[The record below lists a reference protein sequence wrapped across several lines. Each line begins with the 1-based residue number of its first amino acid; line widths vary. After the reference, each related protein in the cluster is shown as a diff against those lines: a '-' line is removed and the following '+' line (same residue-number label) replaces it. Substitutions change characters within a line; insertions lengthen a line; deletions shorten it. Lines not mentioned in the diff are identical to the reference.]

1 MKVQHTFKATATGFE
16 LRSAE
21 GQTITIGRD
30 HKKFN
35 WLSEQEANRV
45 INVYPNGKMTS
56 SADYKGLYTQASPA
70 GLPKVKLTKLDD
82 LKFNDDLF
90 IPMPTGTIADKFFS
104 NEGGFM
110 PGSNIMAAGAPGVG
124 KTTVLLE
131 LLHKVHANNPN
142 KRVLFIS
149 AEMNQLDMARY
160 LKRFPHWGQLPILF
174 LSDYTDANPQ
184 AVIESTLNQG
194 WDLVLT
200 DSYTEVNDT
209 VKEECGLTRS
219 KTEKWFL
226 DLMIAQNQGKNK
238 RKVYTTFITILQLSK
253 GGTFVGSNKLKHM
266 TTAMMEL
273 NWKGGENSTQRYM
286 EFSKNR
292 LGQVGQK
299 LYFNF
304 DAGVTFDGARYQ
316 RDLLNEALLAEERQ
330 KLEQEDDAFD
340 RLFGSLQP
348 EADTGDVDDLV
359 AGEIAMREAAAMAEL
374 QSPGLEG

>member
-1 MKVQHTFKATATGFE
+1 MKTQHTFKSSAKGFE
-16 LRSAE
+16 LRALDGS
-21 GQTITIGRD
+21 TILVDST
-30 HKKFN
+30 HKKFK
-35 WLSEQEANRV
+35 WLGQQDANRV
-45 INVYPNGKMTS
+45 INVYPNGKMTA
-56 SADYKGLYTQASPA
+56 SADYKGLYQKTSPT
-70 GLPKVKLTKLDD
+70 KKMKIKLTKLDD
-82 LKFNDDLF
+82 LKFNADLF
-90 IPMPTGTIADKFFS
+90 IPMPTGTVADKFFS

-110 PGSNIMAAGAPGVG
+110 PGSNVMAAGAPGVG

-131 LLHKVHANNPN
+131 LLHKVHAKNPN
-142 KRVLFIS
+142 KKVLFIS

-209 VKEECGLTRS
+209 VKEECNLTRS

-292 LGQVGQK
+292 LGPVGQK
-299 LYFNF
+299 MYFNF
-304 DAGVTFDGARYQ
+304 ANGVTFDEQRYS
-316 RDLLNEALLAEERQ
+316 RDLLNDAMLAEERE
-330 KLEQEDDAFD
+330 KLENEDGAFD
-340 RLFGSLQP
+340 ALFGQL
-348 EADTGDVDDLV
+348 EAHTEEEQET
-359 AGEIAMREAAAMAEL
+359 APAEA
-374 QSPGLEG
+374 

>member
-1 MKVQHTFKATATGFE
+1 MKIPHTFKATATGFE
-16 LRSAE
+16 LRAQS
-21 GQTITIGRD
+21 GKSFSIQKD
-30 HKKFN
+30 HKKFK
-35 WLSEQEANRV
+35 WLASQEANRV
-45 INVYPNGKMTS
+45 INVFPNGKMTS
-56 SADYKGLYTQASPA
+56 SADYKGLYAKTQSTKPI
-70 GLPKVKLTKLDD
+70 KVKLTKLDD
-82 LKFNDDLF
+82 LKFNADLF
-90 IPMPTGTIADKFFS
+90 IPMPTGTVADKFFS

-131 LLHKVHANNPN
+131 LLHKVHANNPK

-209 VKEECGLTRS
+209 VKEECNLTRS

-238 RKVYTTFITILQLSK
+238 RKVYTTFVTILQLSK

-292 LGQVGQK
+292 LGAVGQK
-299 LYFNF
+299 MYFNF
-304 DAGVTFDGARYQ
+304 DNGVTFDEARYS
-316 RDLLNEALLAEERQ
+316 RDLLNDAMLAEERE
-330 KLEQEDDAFD
+330 KLEQEDGAFD
-340 RLFGSLQP
+340 SIFGGLASYEG
-348 EADTGDVDDLV
+348 EADDKDVAV
-359 AGEIAMREAAAMAEL
+359 GAAD
-374 QSPGLEG
+374 

>member
-1 MKVQHTFKATATGFE
+1 MKKPHTFKAIRNGYE
-16 LRSAE
+16 LRAQDGS
-21 GQTITIGRD
+21 TIQIDRT

-35 WLSEQEANRV
+35 WLASQEANRV
-45 INVYPNGKMTS
+45 INVFPNGKMTS
-56 SADYKGLYTQASPA
+56 SADYKGLYNSSATT
-70 GLPKVKLTKLDD
+70 KKMRVKLTKLDD

-90 IPMPTGTIADKFFS
+90 IPMPTGTVADKFFS

-131 LLHKVHANNPN
+131 LLHKVNAANPN
-142 KRVLFIS
+142 KKVLFIS

-184 AVIESTLNQG
+184 AVIEATLKQG

-209 VKEECGLTRS
+209 VKEECNLTRS

-299 LYFNF
+299 MYFNF
-304 DAGVTFDGARYQ
+304 DNGVTFDAARYQ
-316 RDLLNEALLAEERQ
+316 RDLLNDAMLAEERE
-330 KLEQEDDAFD
+330 KLESEDGAFD
-340 RLFGSLQP
+340 ALFGKLEVYSEDTEDTAP
-348 EADTGDVDDLV
+348 AEA
-359 AGEIAMREAAAMAEL
+359 
-374 QSPGLEG
+374 

>member
-1 MKVQHTFKATATGFE
+1 MKKPHTFKAIRNGYE
-16 LRSAE
+16 LRAQDGS
-21 GQTITIGRD
+21 TIQIDRT

-35 WLSEQEANRV
+35 WLASQEANRV
-45 INVYPNGKMTS
+45 INVFPNGKMTS
-56 SADYKGLYTQASPA
+56 SADYKGLYNSSATT
-70 GLPKVKLTKLDD
+70 KKMRVKLTKLDD

-90 IPMPTGTIADKFFS
+90 IPMPTGTVADKFFS

-131 LLHKVHANNPN
+131 LLHKVNAANPN
-142 KRVLFIS
+142 KKVLFIS

-184 AVIESTLNQG
+184 AVIEATLKQG

-209 VKEECGLTRS
+209 VKEECNLTRS

-226 DLMIAQNQGKNK
+226 DLMIAQNQGKNR

-273 NWKGGENSTQRYM
+273 NWKGGENSAQRYM

-299 LYFNF
+299 MYFNF
-304 DAGVTFDGARYQ
+304 DNGVTFDAARYQ
-316 RDLLNEALLAEERQ
+316 RDLLNDAMLAEERE
-330 KLEQEDDAFD
+330 KLESEDGAFD
-340 RLFGSLQP
+340 ALFGKLEVYSEDTEDTAP
-348 EADTGDVDDLV
+348 AEA
-359 AGEIAMREAAAMAEL
+359 
-374 QSPGLEG
+374 

>member
-1 MKVQHTFKATATGFE
+1 MKVQHTFKSTAKGFE
-16 LRSAE
+16 LKSQD
-21 GQTITIGRD
+21 GKTITIGKS
-30 HKKFN
+30 HKKFK
-35 WLSEQEANRV
+35 WMASQEPNRV

-56 SADYKGLYTQASPA
+56 SADYKGLYNKSTTKKSV
-70 GLPKVKLTKLDD
+70 KVKLTKLDD

-90 IPMPTGTIADKFFS
+90 VPMPTGTIADKFFS

-131 LLHKVHANNPN
+131 LLHKVNAANPN
-142 KRVLFIS
+142 KKVLFIS

-174 LSDYTDANPQ
+174 LSDYTDQNPQ
-184 AVIESTLNQG
+184 QIIESTLNQG

-209 VKEECGLTRS
+209 VKEECNLTRS

-299 LYFNF
+299 MYFNF
-304 DAGVTFDGARYQ
+304 EGGVTFDGARYQ
-316 RDLLNEALLAEERQ
+316 RDLLNDAMLAEERE
-330 KLEQEDDAFD
+330 KLEAEEGAFD
-340 RLFGSLQP
+340 ALFGSLSN
-348 EADTGDVDDLV
+348 EADSQEDMAT
-359 AGEIAMREAAAMAEL
+359 AEA
-374 QSPGLEG
+374 

>member
-1 MKVQHTFKATATGFE
+1 
-16 LRSAE
+16 
-21 GQTITIGRD
+21 
-30 HKKFN
+30 
-35 WLSEQEANRV
+35 
-45 INVYPNGKMTS
+45 MTS
-56 SADYKGLYTQASPA
+56 SADYKGLYAQQPSKAV
-70 GLPKVKLTKLDD
+70 KVKLTKLDN
-82 LKFNDDLF
+82 LKFNESLF
-90 IPMPTGTIADKFFS
+90 IPMPSGTVADKFFS

-131 LLHKVHANNPN
+131 LLHKVNATNPS
-142 KRVLFIS
+142 KKVLFIS

-174 LSDYTDANPQ
+174 LSDYTDQNPQ

-226 DLMIAQNQGKNK
+226 DLMIAQNAGKNK

-273 NWKGGENSTQRYM
+273 NWKGGENSAQRYM

-299 LYFNF
+299 MFFNF
-304 DAGVTFDGARYQ
+304 EDGVTFDEARYA
-316 RDLLNEALLAEERQ
+316 RDLLNDEIVAEER
-330 KLEQEDDAFD
+330 KRLESEEGAFD
-340 RLFGSLQP
+340 SLFGDLKAHGESEDELAEV
-348 EADTGDVDDLV
+348 EA
-359 AGEIAMREAAAMAEL
+359 
-374 QSPGLEG
+374 

>member
-1 MKVQHTFKATATGFE
+1 MKV
-16 LRSAE
+16 
-21 GQTITIGRD
+21 
-30 HKKFN
+30 
-35 WLSEQEANRV
+35 
-45 INVYPNGKMTS
+45 
-56 SADYKGLYTQASPA
+56 
-70 GLPKVKLTKLDD
+70 
-82 LKFNDDLF
+82 
-90 IPMPTGTIADKFFS
+90 
-104 NEGGFM
+104 GFM
-110 PGSNIMAAGAPGVG
+110 PGSNVMAAGAPGVG

-131 LLHKVHANNPN
+131 LLHKVHATNPN
-142 KRVLFIS
+142 KKVLFIS

-209 VKEECGLTRS
+209 VKEECNLTRS

-238 RKVYTTFITILQLSK
+238 RKVYTTFVTILQLSK

-292 LGQVGQK
+292 LGPVGQK
-299 LYFNF
+299 MYFNF
-304 DAGVTFDGARYQ
+304 DGGVTFDQARYQ
-316 RDLLNEALLAEERQ
+316 RDLLNDAMLAEERE
-330 KLEQEDDAFD
+330 KLENEDGAFD
-340 RLFGSLQP
+340 ALFGQL
-348 EADTGDVDDLV
+348 EAHTEDTENTEET
-359 AGEIAMREAAAMAEL
+359 APAEA
-374 QSPGLEG
+374 

>member
-1 MKVQHTFKATATGFE
+1 MKTPHTFKAIRNGYE
-16 LRSAE
+16 LRAQDGS
-21 GQTITIGRD
+21 TIQIDRT

-35 WLSEQEANRV
+35 WLASQEANRV
-45 INVYPNGKMTS
+45 INVFPNGKMTS
-56 SADYKGLYTQASPA
+56 SADYKGLYNSSATT
-70 GLPKVKLTKLDD
+70 KKMRVKLTKLDD

-90 IPMPTGTIADKFFS
+90 IPMPTGTVADKFFS

-131 LLHKVHANNPN
+131 LLHKVNAANPN
-142 KRVLFIS
+142 KKVLFIS

-184 AVIESTLNQG
+184 AVIEATLKQG

-209 VKEECGLTRS
+209 VKEECNLTRS

-273 NWKGGENSTQRYM
+273 NWKGGENSAQRYM

-299 LYFNF
+299 MYFNF
-304 DAGVTFDGARYQ
+304 DNGVTFDAARYQ
-316 RDLLNEALLAEERQ
+316 RDLLNEAMVAEERE
-330 KLEQEDDAFD
+330 KLEKEDGAFD
-340 RLFGSLQP
+340 ALFGKLEVYSEDTEDTAP
-348 EADTGDVDDLV
+348 AEA
-359 AGEIAMREAAAMAEL
+359 
-374 QSPGLEG
+374 

>member
-1 MKVQHTFKATATGFE
+1 MKTPHTFKAIRNGYE
-16 LRSAE
+16 LRAQDGS
-21 GQTITIGRD
+21 TIQIDRT

-35 WLSEQEANRV
+35 WLASQEANRV
-45 INVYPNGKMTS
+45 INVFPHGKMTS
-56 SADYKGLYTQASPA
+56 SADYKGLYNLSATT
-70 GLPKVKLTKLDD
+70 KKMRVKLTKLDD
-82 LKFNDDLF
+82 LKFNEDLF
-90 IPMPTGTIADKFFS
+90 IPMPTGTVADKFFS

-131 LLHKVHANNPN
+131 LLHKVNAANPN
-142 KRVLFIS
+142 KKVLFIS

-184 AVIESTLNQG
+184 AVIEATLKQG

-209 VKEECGLTRS
+209 VKEECNLTRS

-273 NWKGGENSTQRYM
+273 NWKGGENSAQRYM

-299 LYFNF
+299 MYFNF
-304 DAGVTFDGARYQ
+304 DNGVTFDAARYQ
-316 RDLLNEALLAEERQ
+316 RDLLNDAMLAEERE
-330 KLEQEDDAFD
+330 KLESEDGAFD
-340 RLFGSLQP
+340 ALFGALEVHTEDEEDTAP
-348 EADTGDVDDLV
+348 AEA
-359 AGEIAMREAAAMAEL
+359 
-374 QSPGLEG
+374 

>member
-1 MKVQHTFKATATGFE
+1 MKVQHTFKAQGKGFE
-16 LRSAE
+16 LKAQDGSSI
-21 GQTITIGRD
+21 QVD
-30 HKKFN
+30 PSHKKFK
-35 WLSEQEANRV
+35 WLQGQDKTRV

-56 SADYKGLYTQASPA
+56 SADYKGLYQKTST
-70 GLPKVKLTKLDD
+70 LKKMKVKLTKLDD
-82 LKFNDDLF
+82 LKFNADLF
-90 IPMPTGTIADKFFS
+90 IPMPTGTVADKFFS

-110 PGSNIMAAGAPGVG
+110 PGSNVMAAGAPGVG

-131 LLHKVHANNPN
+131 LLHRVHATNPE
-142 KRVLFIS
+142 KKVLFIS

-209 VKEECGLTRS
+209 VKEECNLTRS

-238 RKVYTTFITILQLSK
+238 RKVYTTFVTILQLSK

-273 NWKGGENSTQRYM
+273 NWKGGENSAQRYM

-292 LGQVGQK
+292 LGPVGQK
-299 LYFNF
+299 MYFNF
-304 DAGVTFDGARYQ
+304 ENGVTFDQARYT
-316 RDLLNEALLAEERQ
+316 RDLLNDQLVEEERK
-330 KLEQEDDAFD
+330 KLETEDGAFD
-340 RLFGSLQP
+340 ALFGGM
-348 EADTGDVDDLV
+348 EAHTEVTEET
-359 AGEIAMREAAAMAEL
+359 APAEA
-374 QSPGLEG
+374 

>member
-1 MKVQHTFKATATGFE
+1 MKVRHTYKKVPSGWELKSETGTTQLINKEHPKAEWISQLEPGRVININAKGHFTSSRDYTGLYATAT
-16 LRSAE
+16 
-21 GQTITIGRD
+21 
-30 HKKFN
+30 KK
-35 WLSEQEANRV
+35 
-45 INVYPNGKMTS
+45 PTM
-56 SADYKGLYTQASPA
+56 
-70 GLPKVKLTKLDD
+70 KVKLTKLDN
-82 LKFNDDLF
+82 LKFNESLF
-90 IPMPTGTIADKFFS
+90 IPMPSGTIADKFFS

-131 LLHKVHANNPN
+131 LLHKVNATNPE
-142 KRVLFIS
+142 KKVLFIS

-174 LSDYTDANPQ
+174 LSDYADQNPQ
-184 AVIESTLNQG
+184 TVIESTLNQG

-226 DLMIAQNQGKNK
+226 DTMIAQNAGKNK

-273 NWKGGENSTQRYM
+273 NWKGGENSTQRFM

-299 LYFNF
+299 MYFNF
-304 DAGVTFDGARYQ
+304 DQGVTFDEARYT
-316 RDLLNEALLAEERQ
+316 RDLLNEALVEEERKQ
-330 KLEQEDDAFD
+330 LDTEAGAFD
-340 RLFGSLQP
+340 KLFANLPNEMESS
-348 EADTGDVDDLV
+348 EAVGM
-359 AGEIAMREAAAMAEL
+359 E
-374 QSPGLEG
+374 

>member
-1 MKVQHTFKATATGFE
+1 MKVQHTFKARGNGYE
-16 LRSAE
+16 LKAQDGSSI
-21 GQTITIGRD
+21 QVD
-30 HKKFN
+30 PSHKKFG
-35 WLSEQEANRV
+35 WLSAQGASRV

-56 SADYKGLYTQASPA
+56 SADYKGLYQKTSSSKKM
-70 GLPKVKLTKLDD
+70 KVKLTKLDD
-82 LKFNDDLF
+82 LKFNADLF
-90 IPMPTGTIADKFFS
+90 IPMPTGTVADKFFS

-110 PGSNIMAAGAPGVG
+110 PGSNVMAAGAPGVG

-131 LLHKVHANNPN
+131 LLHRVHATNPN
-142 KRVLFIS
+142 KKVLFIS

-209 VKEECGLTRS
+209 VKEECNLTRS

-238 RKVYTTFITILQLSK
+238 RKVYTTFVTILQLSK

-273 NWKGGENSTQRYM
+273 NWKGGENSAQRYM

-299 LYFNF
+299 MYFSF
-304 DAGVTFDGARYQ
+304 DDGVTFDEQRYS
-316 RDLLNEALLAEERQ
+316 RDLVNEAMLVEERKKLESEAGAFDALFGELKTNEQLAEE
-330 KLEQEDDAFD
+330 
-340 RLFGSLQP
+340 
-348 EADTGDVDDLV
+348 EAIREIN
-359 AGEIAMREAAAMAEL
+359 GELAPVRGEA
-374 QSPGLEG
+374 

>member
-1 MKVQHTFKATATGFE
+1 MEVQHTFKATATGFE
-16 LRSAE
+16 LKAQDGS
-21 GQTITIGRD
+21 TITISKE
-30 HKKFN
+30 HKKYN
-35 WLSEQEANRV
+35 WLANLEANRV

-56 SADYKGLYTQASPA
+56 SADYKGLYASS
-70 GLPKVKLTKLDD
+70 GTKKLPKVKLTKLDD
-82 LKFNDDLF
+82 LKFNEDLF
-90 IPMPTGTIADKFFS
+90 IPMPTGTVADKFFS

-131 LLHKVHANNPN
+131 LLHKVHATNPN
-142 KRVLFIS
+142 KKVLFIS

-184 AVIESTLNQG
+184 AVIESTLKQG

-209 VKEECGLTRS
+209 VKEECNLTRS

-299 LYFNF
+299 MYFNF
-304 DAGVTFDGARYQ
+304 DNGVTFDQARYQ
-316 RDLLNEALLAEERQ
+316 RDLLNEAMLAEERE
-330 KLEQEDDAFD
+330 KLEKEDGAFD
-340 RLFGSLQP
+340 ALFGKL
-348 EADTGDVDDLV
+348 EAHSEESEET
-359 AGEIAMREAAAMAEL
+359 APAEA
-374 QSPGLEG
+374 

>member
-1 MKVQHTFKATATGFE
+1 MKVRHTYKQVPTGWELKSETGETKLIALEHPKAE
-16 LRSAE
+16 WISQLE
-21 GQTITIGRD
+21 P
-30 HKKFN
+30 
-35 WLSEQEANRV
+35 NRV
-45 INVYPNGKMTS
+45 ININAKGHFTS
-56 SADYKGLYTQASPA
+56 SKDYTGLYATTAKKPTV
-70 GLPKVKLTKLDD
+70 KVKLTKLDN
-82 LKFNDDLF
+82 LKFNESLF
-90 IPMPTGTIADKFFS
+90 IPMPTGTVADKFFS

-131 LLHKVHANNPN
+131 LLYKVHSTNPE
-142 KRVLFIS
+142 KKVLFIS

-174 LSDYTDANPQ
+174 LSDYVDQNPQ
-184 AVIESTLNQG
+184 AVIESTLKQG

-226 DLMIAQNQGKNK
+226 STMIAQNGGNNK

-266 TTAMMEL
+266 TSAMMQMD
-273 NWKGGENSTQRYM
+273 WKGGENSNQRYM

-292 LGQVGQK
+292 LGAVGQK

-304 DAGVTFDGARYQ
+304 DNGVTFDQARYT
-316 RDLLNEALLAEERQ
+316 RDLLNEELLAEERKQ
-330 KLEQEDDAFD
+330 LETEDGAFD
-340 RLFGSLQP
+340 KLFAGMTNEMESS
-348 EADTGDVDDLV
+348 EATM
-359 AGEIAMREAAAMAEL
+359 E
-374 QSPGLEG
+374 